1 MRYDASAMS
10 KLLAALV
17 LLAAATALPAQSLK
31 EKIVHYSHDK
41 LRNIPKVHEG
51 AGTLNYMALYQR
63 PSFASK
69 FLFLH
74 RGQLMPKSSIGRHYH
89 NRMEEMFV
97 ILDGKA
103 QFTIDGRT
111 SEIEGPA
118 GAPCRMG
125 SVHGIYN
132 PTDEPVEWMNIA
144 VTTIRGEY
152 DAFNTGDTGVGAP
165 LDEVPI
171 FMSMKLRK
179 EDLKETPNMYGGK
192 GTALYR
198 RPLPFQVFKS
208 DWAYA
213 DHLILPPGASL
224 GKHRHRGVEELHY
237 VIRGSGQLQVE
248 DEQAAFAKDDAL
260 FIEYNQVHSI
270 ENTGSE
276 DMELLIIGVALE
288 KDVLDVEVVE

>member
-1 MRYDASAMS
+1 MS
-10 KLLAALV
+10 KFVAVLV
-17 LLAAATALPAQSLK
+17 LLATAGSAPAQTL
-31 EKIVHYSHDK
+31 EDKIVHYAHDQ
-41 LRNIPKVHEG
+41 LRDIKAVHEG
-51 AGTLNYMALYQR
+51 AGSLNYMALYQR

-103 QFTIDGRT
+103 QFTIDGRA

-144 VTTIRGEY
+144 VTTIRGQY
-152 DAFNTGDTGVGAP
+152 DAFNTGDPGVDAE
-165 LDEVPI
+165 LDDIPI

-179 EDLKETPNMYGGK
+179 EELKPMPNMYGGK

-198 RPLPFQVFKS
+198 RPLPYQVFKS

-224 GKHRHRGVEELHY
+224 GKHLHRGVEELHY
-237 VIRGSGQLQVE
+237 VIRGSGQLQVD
-248 DEQAAFAKDDAL
+248 DEQAPFAKDDAL
-260 FIEYNQVHSI
+260 FIEYNQAHSI

>member
-1 MRYDASAMS
+1 MMQSAMR
-10 KLLAALV
+10 KLLLPLLLLSALS
-17 LLAAATALPAQSLK
+17 APAQTLQ
-31 EKIVHYSHDK
+31 EKILHYSHEG
-41 LRNIPKVHEG
+41 LRNIEGVHKG
-51 AGTLNYMALYQR
+51 AGSLNYTALYQR
-63 PSFASK
+63 PSYASK

-103 QFTIDGRT
+103 EFTIDGRT
-111 SEIEGPA
+111 SLLEGPA

-152 DAFNTGDTGVGAP
+152 DAFDMNDDGVGAP
-165 LDEVPI
+165 LDKKPI
-171 FMSMKLRK
+171 FMNMQLTKANT
-179 EDLKETPNMYGGK
+179 EPTPNMYGGK
-192 GTALYR
+192 GEALYR
-198 RPLPFQVFKS
+198 RALPNQVFKS

-213 DHLILPPGASL
+213 DHIILPPGASL
-224 GKHRHRGVEELHY
+224 GKHRHKGVEELHY
-237 VIRGSGQLQVE
+237 VIRGAGRLHV
-248 DEQAAFAKDDAL
+248 DEERAAFVKDDTL
-260 FIEYNQVHSI
+260 FIEYNQAHSI

-276 DMELLIIGVALE
+276 DMELLVIGVALE